1 MIDLSPASTID
12 RLSML
17 KKYFIQT
24 FGCQQNTAD
33 SERIA
38 SQYEARGFVV
48 AENLETADTLIVNTC
63 IVRDRAEEKVYG
75 LVQNLR
81 EKAGRGPDDLHI
93 VITGCLVG
101 AAAREP
107 SGKLM
112 KRMQSRLPD
121 EEFLPME
128 DVGFEHAPKR
138 SEGKLA
144 SIVISNGCNNYCAF
158 CIVPFSRGKERSRP
172 FDEILTEVR
181 EAIVEGKTEI
191 MLLGQN
197 VNSYGADFLI
207 EKIKEKEQYQLPNG
221 ELVWPVMVKHL
232 GRHRI
237 PTLFPH
243 LLAAVA
249 EIPGVNKVTF
259 LSANPWDFSDELI
272 DVMAQHLNIDRLLH
286 LPIQAGSDKIIKAMN
301 RWYTRAEYLALIDRI
316 RTRIPDIEITT
327 DIIVG
332 FPGETREDFEETLDL
347 VKQVKFAKAF
357 VAWYSPRPGTAAL
370 KMADDVDIHEKK
382 RRFTELDH
390 LILRLSGR
398 DYLMDKSKKL

>member
-1 MIDLSPASTID
+1 MN
-12 RLSML
+12 
-17 KKYFIQT
+17 KKYYIQT

-38 SQYEARGFVV
+38 SQYEARGFQP
-48 AENLETADTLIVNTC
+48 AGNLEEADTLIVNTC

-81 EKAGRGPDDLHI
+81 EKAGRGPADLHI

-112 KRMQSRLPD
+112 KRMKARLPD

-128 DVGFEHAPKR
+128 DVGFEHEPKR
-138 SEGKLA
+138 TAGKMA
-144 SIVISNGCNNYCAF
+144 SIVISNGCNNFCAF

-172 FDEILTEVR
+172 FIEIINEVQ
-181 EAIVEGKTEI
+181 EAVRQGKPEV

-197 VNSYGADFLI
+197 VNSYGADFLM
-207 EKIKEKEQYQLPNG
+207 EKMKDGSEYALPSG
-221 ELVWPVMVKHL
+221 KSVKPVMVKHL

-237 PTLFPH
+237 PTLFTH
-243 LLAAVA
+243 LLEAVA
-249 EIPGVNKVTF
+249 EIPGVEKVMF

-272 DVMAQHLNIDRLLH
+272 ETIARHPNIDRLLH

-301 RWYTRAEYLALIDRI
+301 RWYTRDEYLALIDRI
-316 RTRIPDIEITT
+316 RAKVPEVQFTT

-332 FPGETREDFEETLDL
+332 FPGEAREDFEATIDIARR
-347 VKQVKFAKAF
+347 VKFSKAF
-357 VAWYSPRPGTAAL
+357 IAWYSPRHGTAAL
-370 KMADDVDIHEKK
+370 KIGNDVDIHEKK
-382 RRFTELDH
+382 RRYTELDH
-390 LILRLSGR
+390 LVLRLSGR
-398 DYLMDKSKKL
+398 EYFISSKAEKGLK

>member
-1 MIDLSPASTID
+1 MSQ
-12 RLSML
+12 
-17 KKYFIQT
+17 KYYIQT

-38 SQYEARGFVV
+38 SQYEARGFEP
-48 AENLETADTLIVNTC
+48 AASLETADTLVVNTC

-75 LVQNLR
+75 LVKNLR
-81 EKAGRGPDDLHI
+81 EKSKRGPEDLHI

-112 KRMQSRLPD
+112 KRMKSRLPD

-138 SEGKLA
+138 ATGKMA

-172 FDEILTEVR
+172 FDEILHEVR
-181 EAIVEGKTEI
+181 EAVSAGKSDI

-197 VNSYGADFLI
+197 VNSYGADFLM
-207 EKIKEKEQYQLPNG
+207 EKIKENADYELPG
-221 ELVWPVMVKHL
+221 GKKVKPVMVKHL

-237 PTLFPH
+237 PTLFPY
-243 LLAAVA
+243 LLESVA
-249 EIPGVNKVTF
+249 EIPGIEKVMF

-272 DVMAQHLNIDRLLH
+272 EVIAKHPNIDRLLH

-301 RWYTRAEYLALIDRI
+301 RWYTRDEYLSLIDRI
-316 RTRIPDIEITT
+316 RTKVPGVEFTT

-332 FPGETREDFEETLDL
+332 FPGETREDFEATLDIAR
-347 VKQVKFAKAF
+347 QVKFAKAF
-357 VAWYSPRPGTAAL
+357 IAWYSPRPGTAAL
-370 KMADDVDIHEKK
+370 KMKEDIDIHEKK

-390 LILRLSGR
+390 LVLRLSGR
-398 DYLMDKSKKL
+398 DYLIDSKSEK

>member
-1 MIDLSPASTID
+1 MS
-12 RLSML
+12 

-38 SQYEARGFVV
+38 SQYEARGFVL
-48 AENLETADTLIVNTC
+48 ARSLEEADTLVVNTC

-81 EKAGRGPDDLHI
+81 EKAKRGPGDLHI

-112 KRMQSRLPD
+112 KRMKSRLPN

-128 DVGFEHAPKR
+128 DVGFEHEPKR
-138 SEGKLA
+138 ATGKMA
-144 SIVISNGCNNYCAF
+144 SIVISNGCNNFCAF

-172 FDEILTEVR
+172 FGEILHEVQ
-181 EAIVEGKTEI
+181 EAVEAGKTEVV
-191 MLLGQN
+191 LLGQN
-197 VNSYGADFLI
+197 VNSYGADFLM
-207 EKIKEKEQYQLPNG
+207 EKIKEGAEYELPSG
-221 ELVWPVMVKHL
+221 KKVKPVMVKHL

-237 PTLFPH
+237 PTLFPY
-243 LLAAVA
+243 LLEAVA
-249 EIPGVNKVTF
+249 EIPGVEKVSF

-272 DVMAQHLNIDRLLH
+272 DVIAKHPNIDRYLH

-301 RWYTRAEYLALIDRI
+301 RWYTRDEYLALIERI
-316 RTRIPDIEITT
+316 QVKVPDVEFTT

-332 FPGETREDFEETLDL
+332 FPGETREDFEATLDI
-347 VKQVKFAKAF
+347 VRRVKFTKAF

-370 KMADDVDIHEKK
+370 KMPDDIDIHEKK

-398 DYLMDKSKKL
+398 EHLIEKMGKTGAERVSE

>member
-1 MIDLSPASTID
+1 M
-12 RLSML
+12 

-48 AENLETADTLIVNTC
+48 AEDLESADTLIVNTC

-81 EKAGRGPDDLHI
+81 EKAKRGPDSLHI

-112 KRMQSRLPD
+112 KRMKARLPD

-128 DVGFEHAPKR
+128 DVGFEHEPKR
-138 SEGKLA
+138 GAGKMA

-172 FDEILTEVR
+172 FGEILQEVR
-181 EAIVEGKTEI
+181 EAVAQGKTEV

-197 VNSYGADFLI
+197 VNSYGADFLM
-207 EKIKEKEQYQLPNG
+207 ERMKDGSEYALPDG
-221 ELVWPVMVKHL
+221 KKVKPVMVKHL

-237 PTLFPH
+237 PTLFTY
-243 LLAAVA
+243 LLEAVA
-249 EIPGVNKVTF
+249 EIPGVEKVMF

-272 DVMAQHLNIDRLLH
+272 DTIARHRNIDRLLH

-301 RWYTRAEYLALIDRI
+301 RWYTQGEYLALIERI
-316 RTRIPDIEITT
+316 RAKVPDVQFTT

-332 FPGETREDFEETLDL
+332 FPGETREDFQATLDI
-347 VKQVKFAKAF
+347 VAKVKFAKAF
-357 VAWYSPRPGTAAL
+357 IAWYSPRHGTAAL
-370 KMADDVDIHEKK
+370 KMDDDVDIHEKK
-382 RRFTELDH
+382 RRYTELDH
-390 LILRLSGR
+390 LVLRLSGR
-398 DYLMDKSKKL
+398 EHLIEKAPARSGGG

>member
-1 MIDLSPASTID
+1 MSQ
-12 RLSML
+12 
-17 KKYFIQT
+17 KYFIQT

-38 SQYEARGFVV
+38 SQYEARGFVP
-48 AENLETADTLIVNTC
+48 ANTLEEADTLVVNTC

-81 EKAGRGPDDLHI
+81 EKSKRGPEDLHI

-112 KRMQSRLPD
+112 KRMKSRLPD

-128 DVGFEHAPKR
+128 DVGFEHEPKR
-138 SEGKLA
+138 ASGKMA

-158 CIVPFSRGKERSRP
+158 CIVPFSRGKERSRA
-172 FDEILTEVR
+172 FGEILHEAR
-181 EAIVEGKTEI
+181 EAVKAGKTEI

-197 VNSYGADFLI
+197 VNSYGADFLM
-207 EKIKEKEQYQLPNG
+207 EKIQDGSEYELPEG
-221 ELVWPVMVKHL
+221 KKVKPVMVKHL

-237 PTLFPH
+237 PTLFPY
-243 LLAAVA
+243 LLEAIA
-249 EIPGVNKVTF
+249 EIPGVEKVMF

-272 DVMAQHLNIDRLLH
+272 DVIAKHSNIDRLLH
-286 LPIQAGSDKIIKAMN
+286 LPIQAGSDKVIKAMN
-301 RWYTRAEYLALIDRI
+301 RWYTRDEYLALIDRI
-316 RTRIPDIEITT
+316 RAKVPGVEFTT

-332 FPGETREDFEETLDL
+332 FPGETLEDFEQTLDIARR
-347 VKQVKFAKAF
+347 VKFTKAF
-357 VAWYSPRPGTAAL
+357 IAWYSPRPGTAAL
-370 KMADDVDIHEKK
+370 KMKEEIDIHEKK
-382 RRFTELDH
+382 RRYTELDH
-390 LILRLSGR
+390 LVLRLSGR
-398 DYLMDKSKKL
+398 DYLIDSKMEKMSK